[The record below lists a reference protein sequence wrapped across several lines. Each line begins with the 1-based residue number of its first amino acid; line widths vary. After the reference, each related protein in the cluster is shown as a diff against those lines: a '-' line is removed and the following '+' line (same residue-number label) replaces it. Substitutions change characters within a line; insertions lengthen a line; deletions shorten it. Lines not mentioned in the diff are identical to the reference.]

1 MNWKMVTDLSSLE
14 LTCTV
19 SPIYFGTMHNL
30 YSGNSSAKDSK
41 KRSKIVFYSNNNS
54 KTQMNCIALG
64 SILCIIICIV
74 CTV

>member
-30 YSGNSSAKDSK
+30 YSGNSSAQDSK
-41 KRSKIVFYSNNNS
+41 KR
-54 KTQMNCIALG
+54 
-64 SILCIIICIV
+64 
-74 CTV
+74 